1 MILVADISLQ
11 IRKTIF
17 DKFNN
22 PDTRFTNDEV
32 FAEMQKNG
40 TLDKLITI
48 DDMEQYFTI
57 LCDAGIMRNIAQNFT
72 TQWFKLFDP
81 LEKVTCNS
89 CKSEIF
95 VNKSEE
101 KNCPVSSCK
110 AAI

>member
-1 MILVADISLQ
+1 MSDLLLQ

-17 DKFNN
+17 EKFNN

-32 FAEMQKNG
+32 FAELQKNDNI
-40 TLDKLITI
+40 DKSLVI
-48 DDMEQYFTI
+48 DDMEQYFSV
-57 LCDAGIMRNIAQNFT
+57 LCDAGLMRNIAQNFT

-81 LEKVTCNS
+81 LEKITCPS
-89 CKSEIF
+89 CNAEIHI
-95 VNKSEE
+95 NKSEE